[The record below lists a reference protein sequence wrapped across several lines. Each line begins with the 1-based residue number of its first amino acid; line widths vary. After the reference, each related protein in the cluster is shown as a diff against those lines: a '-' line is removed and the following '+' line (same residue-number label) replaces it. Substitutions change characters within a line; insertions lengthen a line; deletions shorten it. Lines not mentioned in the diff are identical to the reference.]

1 VEDVKNEKASG
12 IFAGKMILSHFHV
25 CHIINME
32 LTFDFPASKPL
43 DLKQR

>member
-1 VEDVKNEKASG
+1 VGDEKNEKAQG
-12 IFAGKMILSHFHV
+12 IFAGKMSSAHLHS

-32 LTFDFPASKPL
+32 LTLYFPASKPL